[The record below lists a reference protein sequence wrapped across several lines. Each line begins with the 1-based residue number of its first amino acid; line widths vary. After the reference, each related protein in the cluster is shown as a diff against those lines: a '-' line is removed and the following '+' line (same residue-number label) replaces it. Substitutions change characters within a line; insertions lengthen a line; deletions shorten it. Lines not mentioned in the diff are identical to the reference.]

1 MSTGEGYDMTEATKS
16 RWWRNPDKGA
26 LAAQLLLIVVVVAS
40 CSINVVHGIT
50 VATDAES
57 STFRIGAAGV
67 ASIFAPIVFFALA
80 EVVLLT
86 WNRELPRIGRLFL
99 SGLVLLVG
107 GAAGWMSFMDQVGFA
122 RTILHM
128 PEGDLRAFA
137 LPLITDAAAVAMT
150 LLLFMMKDAPVR
162 KKKVK
167 ESKTEAAIATIG
179 FFPKLRIRLFG
190 GAATVPTL
198 PTTAPTTP
206 ERHLIYTPSST
217 PERQSIDSPTTPEPV
232 IDTVSSTPLPTPV
245 AVAEPVVET
254 ANDADTNSDIDAD
267 SLAFAADVAKRAK
280 VNQTP
285 EAVHRAIETLR
296 ETDGNVSAAYRAAG
310 MKSRDP
316 ARRVRDALAAMEAE
330 RPLTAVG

>member
-1 MSTGEGYDMTEATKS
+1 MLLGEEALMTKTSKS
-16 RWWRNPDKGA
+16 RWWRNPDKGT

-50 VATDAES
+50 VATDAKS
-57 STFRIGAAGV
+57 SPFRIGAAGA

-86 WNRELPRIGRLFL
+86 WNRELPRLGRLFL

-206 ERHLIYTPSST
+206 ERHLIDTPST
-217 PERQSIDSPTTPEPV
+217 TVQRQPIDSLATPEPV
-232 IDTVSSTPLPTPV
+232 ADRLSPTVEPTPV
-245 AVAEPVVET
+245 AVAESV
-254 ANDADTNSDIDAD
+254 NDAAVADDIDAD
-267 SLAFAADVAKRAK
+267 SLAFAAEIRVRAK
-280 VNQTP
+280 VNQSP
-285 EAVHRAIETLR
+285 ETVHRVIEVLR
-296 ETDGNVSAAYRAAG
+296 ETDGNLSQAAG
-310 MKSRDP
+310 AVNLSRDP
-316 ARRVRDALAAMEAE
+316 ARRIKAALAELEAE
-330 RPLTAVG
+330 EPVLTAVG